1 MLKLFVKRPVLATVI
16 SVLIVILGIIGIITL
31 PISQYP
37 DIAPPTISVSAKY
50 SGANADVVLKS
61 VVVPLEQQINGVEN
75 MDYITST
82 AGNDGSARIT
92 VNFKIGSDPNIA
104 AVNVQNA
111 VARATPQLPQEVTL
125 AGVTVKKRQ
134 TSTLLAF
141 SVYSDNPAFD
151 QTFLQNYADINIV
164 PVIKRIQGVGDA
176 SASGQMDYSM
186 RIWLNASKMASYGL
200 VPSDITAALKEQNIQ
215 AAPGQFGESSNQP
228 FQYVIKYPGTLTDTS
243 QFGNIVIRSD
253 LRGRLLRLRDVAKI
267 ELGAYSYLQTSST
280 NGHPSVSIYVS
291 QVAGSNAREVIRQT
305 LEVMKTA
312 EKSFPKG
319 VHFAVLKNVDAF
331 LTASIDKVVHTF
343 VEAFILVFIVVFIF
357 LQDFRSTLIPAIS
370 VPVAIIGTFF
380 FLKLFGFTI
389 NLLTLFALILAIGIV
404 VDDAIVVVEAV
415 HAKLDEGYK
424 SGRKASI
431 DALGEI
437 SGAIISIT
445 LIMAAVFIPVSFI
458 GGSAGMFYKQFGLTL
473 AIAITLSAI
482 NALTL
487 SPALCA
493 LFLKGH
499 QDKKP
504 KRGFIQKFY
513 VAFNTSFEKVTNRY
527 VDAIGFFNKKKW
539 IPIGILLACTAGL
552 YLISRTTPTGFVPKE
567 DLGTINCEISLPPA
581 ASLGRTGIVTRKVV
595 AIASSIPEISNI
607 MAETGRGRLSGSGNN
622 YGMLVMSLIPW
633 DKRHRD
639 VDQIIEELFEKT
651 ANIKD
656 AEVKFYTPAT
666 IQGFGTTSGFSFQ
679 LQDKTGG
686 DIARFY
692 KVSKDFLSDLNQR
705 PEIQYANTSFNPN
718 FPEYLMNINVPKVK
732 DAGLAVTDITGAMQ
746 GYFGGIYASNFNKF
760 GQQFRVVV
768 QAAPQYRMT
777 PESLN
782 GIFVRT
788 KSGQMVPISEF
799 VSLTT
804 IYSSQTI
811 TRFNLFNSISVNGSP
826 AAGYSSGQA
835 LTAIQQVAQETLP
848 PGFSY
853 EYSGLSREEQHA
865 GSQTIYVFMLCLIFV
880 YLLLSAQYESYI
892 LPLSIILTIP
902 IGMFGAF
909 VFIKMLGVSN
919 NIYVQITLIMLIG
932 LLAKNSILIVEYAVK
947 RRRSGMSIT
956 QAAISGAKMR
966 LRPILMTS
974 FAFIFGLLPLMLTT
988 GAGANGNHSIG
999 TSAVGGMLIG
1009 TLFGVFITPVLFV
1022 IFQNLQERIRK
1033 NKHYDDDE
1041 DDDDDDDNDKVA
1053 RVQQPASTNLSHNKG
1068 NPLGWQPL

>member
-16 SVLIVILGIIGIITL
+16 SVLIVILGIIGILNL

-37 DIAPPTISVSAKY
+37 DIAPPTIQVRAKY
-50 SGANADVVLKS
+50 AGANADVVLKS
-61 VVVPLEQQINGVEN
+61 VIVPLEQQINGVEN

-82 AGNDGSARIT
+82 AGNDGSATIQ
-92 VNFKIGSDPNIA
+92 VIFKIGSDPNIA

-141 SVYSDNPAFD
+141 SVYSENPSFD

-186 RIWLNASKMASYGL
+186 RIWLNAPKMASYGL

-243 QFGNIVIRSD
+243 QFGDIVIRSD
-253 LRGRLLRLRDVAKI
+253 LRGRLLRLSDVAKI
-267 ELGAYSYLQTSST
+267 ELGAYSYLTTSST

-291 QVAGSNAREVIRQT
+291 QVAGSNAREVIRHT
-305 LEVMKTA
+305 LEVMKDA
-312 EKSFPKG
+312 EKAFPKG

-331 LTASIDKVVHTF
+331 LTASIDKVIHTF
-343 VEAFILVFIVVFIF
+343 VEAFILVFLVVFLF

-380 FLKLFGFTI
+380 FLQLFGFTI

-415 HAKLDEGYK
+415 HAKLDEGYV
-424 SGRKASI
+424 SGRQASI

-473 AIAITLSAI
+473 AIAIVLSAI

-493 LFLKGH
+493 LFLKSH
-499 QDKKP
+499 HEKRP
-504 KRGFIQKFY
+504 KRSFLQRFY

-527 VDAIGFFNKKKW
+527 VEAISFFNKKKW
-539 IPIGILLACTAGL
+539 IPIGILVVFTAAL
-552 YLISRTTPTGFVPKE
+552 YFIGRSTPTGFVPKE
-567 DLGTINCEISLPPA
+567 DLGSISCNIALPPA
-581 ASLGRTGIVTRKVV
+581 ASLERTGIVTRKIA
-595 AIASSIPEISNI
+595 AIAATIPEIRDI
-607 MAETGRGRLSGSGNN
+607 MQETGRGRLSGSGNN
-622 YGMLVMSLIPW
+622 YGMLVMSLVPW
-633 DKRHRD
+633 NQRHRD
-639 VDQIIEELFEKT
+639 VEAIIQELFDKT
-651 ANIKD
+651 AGIKE
-656 AEVKFYTPAT
+656 AEVKFYAPAT

-692 KVSKDFLSDLNQR
+692 KISKDFLSDLSQR
-705 PEIQYANTSFNPN
+705 PEIQYATTSFNPN
-718 FPEYLMNINVPKVK
+718 FPEYLMNVNVPKVK
-732 DAGLAVTDITGAMQ
+732 NAGLAVTDITSTMQ
-746 GYFGGIYASNFNKF
+746 GYFGGVYASNFNKF

-768 QAAPQYRMT
+768 QASPEYRMT

-782 GIFVRT
+782 SIFVRT
-788 KSGQMVPISEF
+788 KSGQMVPITEF
-799 VSLTT
+799 VSLSTV
-804 IYSSQTI
+804 YSSQSI

-826 AAGYSSGQA
+826 NAGYSSGQA
-835 LTAIQQVAQETLP
+835 IAAIEQVARETLP

-853 EYSGLSREEQHA
+853 EYSGLSREEQHS
-865 GSQTIYVFMLCLIFV
+865 GSQTIYVFLLCLIFV
-880 YLLLSAQYESYI
+880 YLLLSAQYESYV
-892 LPLSIILTIP
+892 LPLSVILTIP

-909 VFIKMLGVSN
+909 LFVKLLGVSN

-947 RRRSGMSIT
+947 RRRAGMAIT
-956 QAAISGAKMR
+956 EAAISGAKMR

-974 FAFIFGLLPLMLTT
+974 FAFIFGLLPLMLTV
-988 GAGANGNHSIG
+988 GAGANANHSIG

-1009 TLFGVFITPVLFV
+1009 TIFGVFITPVLFI
-1022 IFQNLQERIRK
+1022 IFQSFQERLRK
-1033 NKHYDDDE
+1033 GRNEPGDILE
-1041 DDDDDDDNDKVA
+1041 T
-1053 RVQQPASTNLSHNKG
+1053 QPATFISAR
-1068 NPLGWQPL
+1068 QPEV